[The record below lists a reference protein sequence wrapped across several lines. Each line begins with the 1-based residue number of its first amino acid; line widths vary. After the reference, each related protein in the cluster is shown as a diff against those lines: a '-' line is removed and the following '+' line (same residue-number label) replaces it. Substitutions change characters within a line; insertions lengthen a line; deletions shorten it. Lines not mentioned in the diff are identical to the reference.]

1 MAAAVS
7 HGCRGVAQ
15 GVVLPHPAR
24 QVWHQDDV
32 CVGMVGARRRGG
44 CASACRTACTASRR
58 V

>member
-24 QVWHQDDV
+24 QV
-32 CVGMVGARRRGG
+32 
-44 CASACRTACTASRR
+44 
-58 V
+58 